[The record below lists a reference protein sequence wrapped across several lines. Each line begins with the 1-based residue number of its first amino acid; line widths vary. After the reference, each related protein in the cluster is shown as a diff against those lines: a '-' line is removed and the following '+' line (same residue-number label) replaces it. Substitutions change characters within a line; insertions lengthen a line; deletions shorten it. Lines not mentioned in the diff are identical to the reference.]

1 MLPRKLE
8 PEVMDTAIEAADYN
22 AMDHSAVN
30 RVFVDDFLAA
40 AQSHGTL
47 ELFGDGQTASVLDV
61 GTGTALIPIE
71 LCSRTV
77 SCRVKGIDLAAEM
90 LKIGHK
96 NIERAK
102 LTGRIVLERIDAK
115 QMPYPAESFGAVVSN
130 SIVHHIPKPREVMAE
145 MLRVLYPGGLLF
157 VRDLLRPD
165 DVETLEQIVQAY
177 TGSENAHQHQ
187 MFRDSLHAAL
197 TMDEIRSLL
206 SDLNVSP
213 AWAQQTTDR
222 HWTVIGQ
229 PV

>member
-102 LTGRIVLERIDAK
+102 LTGRIALERIDAK

-177 TGSENAHQHQ
+177 TGSENAHQQQ